1 MLKIVVIG
9 AGAIGCFVGGR
20 LAGAG
25 HQVTLV
31 GRPALMEKIAAGGLI
46 LRHPAQPDQTV
57 FPQTT
62 TSLAELSGAYSFIL
76 ITVKAPD
83 TVTVIKELA
92 ASRLDLSDSYLVS
105 LQNGIGNE
113 ALLAGAFGPQRVMAG
128 TVTIPISIPEPG
140 VIEVSKDKGGLGLAP
155 LQPGQP
161 VGHLA
166 EALKKAGLMTQ
177 IYEDERAMKW
187 SKLLLNIVN
196 NASSA
201 ILNQPPAQ
209 IISRPDLFDLE
220 IEALREGVAV
230 MRAGGIK
237 AVNLPGYPVVWLA
250 RLVSAG
256 WLPAPLKRAI
266 LRPFMLS
273 GRGTKMPSLQ
283 IDLAAGRP
291 SSEIGVLNGAIVRAG
306 QQAGVPTPVNQ
317 ALADIL
323 SCLVSGQAPWAEYQ
337 DQPARL
343 LAVVAQRRSG

>member
-1 MLKIVVIG
+1 MLKILVIG

-31 GRPALMEKIAAGGLI
+31 GRPALMEKITAGGLV
-46 LRHPAQPDQTV
+46 LRHPAQPEQTV
-57 FPQTT
+57 FPQTA
-62 TSLAELSGAYSFIL
+62 TSLAELSGVYSFIL
-76 ITVKAPD
+76 VTVKAPD
-83 TVTVIKELA
+83 TAKVIEELA
-92 ASRLDLSDSYLVS
+92 AASLELSESYLVS

-128 TVTIPISIPEPG
+128 TVTIPISVPGPG
-140 VIEVSKDKGGLGLAP
+140 VIEVSKDKGGLGLAL

-161 VGHLA
+161 VGRLA
-166 EALKKAGLMTQ
+166 EALKKAGLTTQ
-177 IYEDERAMKW
+177 VYEDERAMKW

-201 ILNQPPAQ
+201 ILNQPPAE
-209 IISRPDLFDLE
+209 IIGRPDLFDLE
-220 IEALREGVAV
+220 IKALREGVAV
-230 MRAGGIK
+230 MRAAGISP
-237 AVNLPGYPVVWLA
+237 VNLPGYPVVWLA

-291 SSEIGVLNGAIVRAG
+291 SSEINVLNGAIVRAG
-306 QQAGVPTPVNQ
+306 QQAGIPTPVNQ
-317 ALADIL
+317 ALTEIL
-323 SCLVSGQAPWAEYQ
+323 SGLVSGEVAWSTYQ

-343 LAVVAQRRSG
+343 LEAVAERR